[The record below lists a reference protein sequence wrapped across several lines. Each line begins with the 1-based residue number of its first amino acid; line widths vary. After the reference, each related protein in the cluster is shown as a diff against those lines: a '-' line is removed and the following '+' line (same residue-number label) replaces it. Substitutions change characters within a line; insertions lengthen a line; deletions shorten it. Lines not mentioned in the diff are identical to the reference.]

1 MAEVDQANSIQEQF
15 GRPSREQI
23 ALPTRQLIEQ
33 RAYEIYL
40 ERGGADGDDVA
51 DWLIAEQELA
61 QGPSTSL
68 GTADGAADGA
78 ATGSIEMEDAEKAI
92 EEIRENSRAVAA
104 RAGS

>member
-1 MAEVDQANSIQEQF
+1 MAETDQEYSIQEQF
-15 GRPSREQI
+15 GLPSSEQI
-23 ALPTRQLIEQ
+23 ALATRQLIEQ

-68 GTADGAADGA
+68 GTADGAAA
-78 ATGSIEMEDAEKAI
+78 GSIQLEDAEKAI